1 MVSAPRFQVVPAGA
15 VSSRGAEAVELAHN
29 AGLRLDE
36 AQQQILHGGLGVRG
50 DGIWSAFEVVN
61 VQPRQNGKS
70 ATLQARMMLALKDG
84 AQVAYTAHRVDS
96 AQEVF
101 RSLVSLV
108 EESPDLSPL
117 LQRVI
122 YSNGK
127 ESIWLNNGS
136 RCVFGTR
143 SSRTG
148 RGFSLDLW
156 IADEAHYL
164 ALEAHSALMPATSA
178 RERPVQV

>member
-1 MVSAPRFQVVPAGA
+1 VVSAPRFQVVPAGA
-15 VSSRGAEAVELAHN
+15 VSSRGAEAVELARN
-29 AGLRLDE
+29 AGLVLDE
-36 AQQQILHGGLGVRG
+36 AQQQILHGGLGVHA
-50 DGIWSAFEVVN
+50 DGSWAAFEVVN

-70 ATLQARMMLALKDG
+70 ATLMARILLG
-84 AQVAYTAHRVDS
+84 LSLGEQIAYTAHRVDS
-96 AQEVF
+96 AQEIF
-101 RSLVSLV
+101 RGLISLV
-108 EESPDLSPL
+108 EASSELAPL

-127 ESIWLNNGS
+127 ESIWLTNGG

-156 IADEAHYL
+156 VADEAH
-164 ALEAHSALMPATSA
+164 
-178 RERPVQV
+178 